1 MLEKVILSES
11 KTFFDHRGQ
20 FIPVSLK
27 YNDTMM
33 SKWIQSNV
41 SISTHKNTF
50 RGLHYQEGIWSQSK
64 LVKVLKGKI
73 LDFVVDLRK
82 NSPNYNKVEIFTLD
96 TENQLYIPRHFAHGF
111 LTLEDECIVQYHVDN
126 DYNKEMERTLF
137 WNEVK
142 EVNEILKNIDLII
155 SEKDKPN
162 L

>member
-1 MLEKVILSES
+1 MIMLEKVILSES

-64 LVKVLKGKI
+64 LVGL
-73 LDFVVDLRK
+73 
-82 NSPNYNKVEIFTLD
+82 
-96 TENQLYIPRHFAHGF
+96 
-111 LTLEDECIVQYHVDN
+111 
-126 DYNKEMERTLF
+126 
-137 WNEVK
+137 
-142 EVNEILKNIDLII
+142 
-155 SEKDKPN
+155 
-162 L
+162 